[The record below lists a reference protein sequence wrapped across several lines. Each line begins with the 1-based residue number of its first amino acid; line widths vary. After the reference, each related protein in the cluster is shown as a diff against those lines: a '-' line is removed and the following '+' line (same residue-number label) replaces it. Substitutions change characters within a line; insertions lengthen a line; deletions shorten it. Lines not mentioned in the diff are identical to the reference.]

1 MKKILTATSIL
12 VFGAI
17 NGFSAGTIAG
27 TQVDN
32 SVTLNYKVGGTA
44 QSAVVSNTASFVVD
58 NKINLTVAHQDG
70 SAVEVT
76 PNSSDQILTFSV
88 TNTGNKVQDFILS
101 TTENDSNPFGETD
114 NFDATGISIFV
125 DANGNNV
132 YDSAT
137 DTASF
142 IDELSPDSSVS
153 VFIVG
158 DIGAQANGD
167 VSEHTLTA
175 QVAQSGSSGSK
186 GTAITSDDSGSADTV
201 MGVEIVFADG
211 DGNGNTECA
220 NDGKHADNSAFKVVV
235 ATGDVSATKG
245 SCVVSD
251 PVNGTTNPKRIPG
264 AIVRYTVEV
273 TNNSATD
280 SATEVVVTDTLQ
292 GDLAYSG
299 NGVVADNACNCATPG
314 ASNGGSV
321 TPSGGDVTMDFETV
335 ATSSTE
341 CAYFEVTIN

>member
-12 VFGAI
+12 VLGAI
-17 NGFSAGTIAG
+17 NGFSAGTTAG

-32 SVTLNYKVGGTA
+32 SVTLNYKVSGTA

-70 SAVEVT
+70 SAVEVL
-76 PNSSDQILTFSV
+76 PNSSGQVLTFSV

-101 TTENDSNPFGETD
+101 TVTNDSNPFGESD

-132 YDSAT
+132 YDSGT

-158 DIGAQANGD
+158 DIGGQSNND

-175 QVAQSGSSGSK
+175 QVAQAGDSGTK
-186 GTAITSDDSGSADTV
+186 GTAITSDDSGVSDTA

-211 DGNGNTECA
+211 DGSGNTESA

-235 ATGDVSATKG
+235 ATGDVTATKG

-251 PVNGTTNPKRIPG
+251 PVNGTNNPKRIPG
-264 AIVRYTVEV
+264 ATVRYTVEV
-273 TNNSATD
+273 TNNSGADEATD
-280 SATEVVVTDTLQ
+280 VVVTDTLQ
-292 GDLAYSG
+292 GDIAYSG
-299 NGVVADNACNCATPG
+299 NGVIADNACNCITPD

-321 TPSGGDVTMDFETV
+321 TPSGGDVTMDFGTV
-335 ATSSTE
+335 ATNAIE